1 MMSSMLSIFSFQ
13 ALEKLDLEIMDF
25 WLFIE
30 LSILEWFPTWFFK
43 YVLIPIRNYFQTA
56 IALLYSSWPPVL
68 VLNIQTSGGRVS
80 SCRNARAVSH
90 KNPTYLRRHFS

>member
-1 MMSSMLSIFSFQ
+1 MRTQPELVPTVFIIIFHSNDKIVWIMMSSMLSIFSFQ

-43 YVLIPIRNYFQTA
+43 YCMDEKSDHKVGIYCNLIGPLDQ
-56 IALLYSSWPPVL
+56 S
-68 VLNIQTSGGRVS
+68 
-80 SCRNARAVSH
+80 
-90 KNPTYLRRHFS
+90 